1 MNEMLLNVEN
11 LSIEFRSEYE
21 IIKPV
26 TSVSFQIGLGETLAI
41 VGESGSGKSVTALS
55 IMQLLSANALID
67 AKSKITFKG
76 KSNKQVD
83 LTKLE
88 KKDLERIR
96 GFEIAM
102 IFQEPM
108 TSLNPLMK
116 CGEQVSEAI
125 RLHLKIGNEEA
136 KKKTIS
142 LFEEVKIPNPLQ
154 TYSKYP
160 HELSGGQK
168 QRIMIAMA
176 ISCHPKLLIADEPTT
191 ALDVTVQKNILA
203 LLKELQIKYQMSIL
217 FITHDL
223 NLVRKF
229 ADQVMVM
236 FQGNCVELGN
246 IETIFSNPQHNYTR
260 SLINCRPKSDT
271 RIQYLHTVE
280 EISKGIS
287 ATAIANNIISAG
299 QFEKRIAS
307 IEQQA
312 KNIIELKDLRVW
324 YATKRNF
331 WGNAISWHKAVDGVS
346 LAIKQGET
354 MGLVGESGCGKT
366 TLGKAIV
373 KLVDIAAGEIIYK
386 GKNIEDFS
394 KSELKDYR
402 KEVQIIFQDPY
413 SSLNPRIAIGNAIKE
428 PMDVHGIE
436 SPKNRKAKVISLL
449 EKVGLQADYFYRYPH
464 EFSGGQRQRI
474 SIARA
479 LALNAQC
486 IICDE
491 SVSALDVSV
500 QAQVLNLLVRLREEF
515 DFTYLFISHDLNV
528 IKHISDHVAVM
539 SKGQIVE
546 RNNAESLFAFP
557 NENYTRELISSLQ
570 F

>member
-11 LSIEFRSEYE
+11 LSVAFHSEYE
-21 IIKPV
+21 NIQ
-26 TSVSFQIGLGETLAI
+26 SVRAVNFQMAHGETLAI

-55 IMQLLSANALID
+55 IMQLLSSNAIID
-67 AKSKITFKG
+67 PGSKISFLS
-76 KSNKQVD
+76 KSNQYLD

-88 KKDLERIR
+88 RKSIEKIR
-96 GFEIAM
+96 GFEMAM

-116 CGEQVSEAI
+116 CGEQVSEAL
-125 RLHLKIGNEEA
+125 RLHLKMNKEA
-136 KKKTIS
+136 ARQKTLA
-142 LFEEVKIPNPLQ
+142 LFEEVKIPSPHD
-154 TYSKYP
+154 TYEKYP

-191 ALDVTVQKNILA
+191 ALDVRVQKNILS
-203 LLKELQIKYQMSIL
+203 LLRELQIKYKMSIL

-223 NLVRKF
+223 SLVRTF
-229 ADQVMVM
+229 ADRALVMLK
-236 FQGNCVELGN
+236 GSCVEVGN
-246 IETIFSNPQHNYTR
+246 IESIFSNPQHLYTK
-260 SLINCRPKSDT
+260 SLMNCRPSNSV
-271 RIQYLHTVE
+271 RVHYLSTVE
-280 EISKGIS
+280 EIGNGIS
-287 ATAIANNIISAG
+287 ATSDTKNIISPI
-299 QFEKRIAS
+299 QYEKRIS
-307 IEQQA
+307 NLEKEEKTILE
-312 KNIIELKDLRVW
+312 IKDLEVW
-324 YATKRNF
+324 YALQRNF
-331 WGNAISWHKAVDGVS
+331 WGKAIHWHKAVNGVS
-346 LAIKQGET
+346 MTIKEGET

-366 TLGKAIV
+366 TIGKAIV
-373 KLVDIAAGEIIYK
+373 KLVDIASGQILYK
-386 GKNIEDFS
+386 GRNIADFS
-394 KSELKDYR
+394 KSEMQHYR
-402 KEVQIIFQDPY
+402 REVQIIFQDPY

-436 SPKNRKAKVISLL
+436 MAQNRKAKVISLL
-449 EKVGLQADYFYRYPH
+449 EKVGLHADHYYRYPH

-500 QAQVLNLLVRLREEF
+500 QAQVLNLLVSLREEF
-515 DFTYLFISHDLNV
+515 HFTYLFISHDLNV

-539 SKGQIVE
+539 SQGKIIE
-546 RNNAESLFAFP
+546 KNDAEALFAAP
-557 NENYTRELISSLQ
+557 KENYTRDLLDSLH

>member
-1 MNEMLLNVEN
+1 MDEMLLHVEN
-11 LSIEFRSEYE
+11 LSVTFHSEYE
-21 IIKPV
+21 HV
-26 TSVSFQIGLGETLAI
+26 QSVRTVNFQLAHGETLAI

-55 IMQLLSANALID
+55 IMQLLSSNARID
-67 AKSKITFKG
+67 PQSKISFFSK
-76 KSNKQVD
+76 NNRYLE
-83 LTKLE
+83 LTTLE
-88 KKDLERIR
+88 KNNIEMIR
-96 GFEIAM
+96 GFEMAM

-116 CGEQVSEAI
+116 CGEQVSEAL
-125 RLHLKIGNEEA
+125 RLHLKMNKEA
-136 KKKTIS
+136 ARQKTLS
-142 LFEEVKIPNPLQ
+142 LFEEVKIPNPEQ

-191 ALDVTVQKNILA
+191 ALDVRVQKNILRNG
-203 LLKELQIKYQMSIL
+203 
-217 FITHDL
+217 L
-223 NLVRKF
+223 NS
-229 ADQVMVM
+229 
-236 FQGNCVELGN
+236 
-246 IETIFSNPQHNYTR
+246 TSN
-260 SLINCRPKSDT
+260 SDN
-271 RIQYLHTVE
+271 V
-280 EISKGIS
+280 ISP
-287 ATAIANNIISAG
+287 N
-299 QFEKRIAS
+299 QFEKRIS
-307 IEQQA
+307 NLE
-312 KNIIELKDLRVW
+312 KEERNILELKDLEVW
-324 YATKRNF
+324 YATERNF
-331 WGNAISWHKAVDGVS
+331 WGKGVHWHKAVNGVNM
-346 LAIKQGET
+346 AIKQGET

-366 TLGKAIV
+366 TIGKAIV
-373 KLVDIAAGEIIYK
+373 KLVEIASGEILYK
-386 GKNIEDFS
+386 GKNIADFS
-394 KSELKDYR
+394 KSEMQNYR

-436 SPKNRKAKVISLL
+436 NAPNRKAKVISLL
-449 EKVGLQADYFYRYPH
+449 EKVGLDADHYYRYPH
-464 EFSGGQRQRI
+464 EFAGGQRQRI

-515 DFTYLFISHDLNV
+515 NFTYLFISHDLNV

-539 SKGQIVE
+539 SKGKIVE
-546 RNNAESLFAFP
+546 RNNAEALFAAP
-557 NENYTRELISSLQ
+557 TENYTRDLLDSLQ

>member
-1 MNEMLLNVEN
+1 MDEMLLHVEN
-11 LSIEFRSEYE
+11 LSVTFHSEYE
-21 IIKPV
+21 HV
-26 TSVSFQIGLGETLAI
+26 QSVRTVNFQLAHGETLAI

-55 IMQLLSANALID
+55 IMQLLSSNARID
-67 AKSKITFKG
+67 PQSKISFFSK
-76 KSNKQVD
+76 NNRYLE
-83 LTKLE
+83 LTTLE
-88 KKDLERIR
+88 KNNIEMIR
-96 GFEIAM
+96 GFEMAM

-116 CGEQVSEAI
+116 CGEQVSEAL
-125 RLHLKIGNEEA
+125 RLHLKMNKEA
-136 KKKTIS
+136 ARQKTLS
-142 LFEEVKIPNPLQ
+142 LFEEVKIPNPEQ

-191 ALDVTVQKNILA
+191 ALDVRVQKNILT
-203 LLKELQIKYQMSIL
+203 LLKELQIKYKMSIL

-223 NLVRKF
+223 NLVRSF
-229 ADQVMVM
+229 ADRALVM
-236 FQGNCVELGN
+236 FKGSCVELGT
-246 IETIFSNPQHNYTR
+246 IEPIFTNPQHPYTK
-260 SLINCRPKSDT
+260 SLINCRPASDV
-271 RIQYLHTVE
+271 RVHYLSTVE
-280 EISKGIS
+280 EIGNGLNSTSNSDNVIS
-287 ATAIANNIISAG
+287 PN
-299 QFEKRIAS
+299 QFEKRIS
-307 IEQQA
+307 NLE
-312 KNIIELKDLRVW
+312 KEERNILELKDLEVW
-324 YATKRNF
+324 YATERNF
-331 WGNAISWHKAVDGVS
+331 WGKGVHWHKAVNGVNM
-346 LAIKQGET
+346 AIKQGET

-366 TLGKAIV
+366 TIGKAIV
-373 KLVDIAAGEIIYK
+373 KLVEIASGEILYK
-386 GKNIEDFS
+386 GKNIADFS
-394 KSELKDYR
+394 KSEMQNYR

-436 SPKNRKAKVISLL
+436 NAPNRKAKVISLL
-449 EKVGLQADYFYRYPH
+449 EKVGLDADHYYRYPH

-515 DFTYLFISHDLNV
+515 NFTYLFISHDLNV

-539 SKGQIVE
+539 SKGKIVE
-546 RNNAESLFAFP
+546 RNNAEALFAAP
-557 NENYTRELISSLQ
+557 TENYTRDLLDSLQ